1 MCGGTGRRRDGD
13 VHTVVPRVIRDRQ
26 CHVAALD
33 QVDAAPRPDAGR
45 SLEDRVERRAR
56 DISAGVGVAGQV
68 AGDERGYLTNDPP
81 ADP

>member
-13 VHTVVPRVIRDRQ
+13 VHAVVPGVVRDRESN
-26 CHVAALD
+26 VAALD
-33 QVDAAPRPDAGR
+33 QIDAAPCPDAGR
-45 SLEDRVERRAR
+45 SLEDRVERRTR
-56 DISAGVGVAGQV
+56 DIRAGVGVAGQV